1 MKLSTFAQISVL
13 FISTH
18 LILCEKS
25 SDDDVFENM
34 VAETLAKADS
44 KSKKT
49 GFMSPIQHRKKRDY
63 DEREEGKKFCSMAVC
78 SDGTNNRPCQIG
90 CLAQMRNYMHADSR
104 DCRDYC
110 NCFGGPAAIGSIT
123 RCPDGLVWD
132 PNCRTGEMT
141 SWNVWE
147 QKKGGCCNWFHLA
160 KDTINGTCK
169 IQGGW

>member
-34 VAETLAKADS
+34 VAETLAKGGS

-49 GFMSPIQHRKKRDY
+49 GFMSSVQ
-63 DEREEGKKFCSMAVC
+63 EGKKFCSTAVC
-78 SDGTNNRPCQIG
+78 LDGTNNRPCQIY
-90 CLAQMRNYMHADSR
+90 CPQAAINYMHADSR

-110 NCFGGPAAIGSIT
+110 NCFGGPAVVGSIT
-123 RCPDGLVWD
+123 RCPSGLVWD

-141 SWNVWE
+141 SWNIY
-147 QKKGGCCNWFHLA
+147 QHQKGGCCNWKHLA